1 MNITNFALNN
11 RVLLFVM
18 VGLIAFAGLQAY
30 SSLPRDEDPGY
41 LVRTAVVFAAWPGAS
56 PERVE
61 RMVAIP
67 MEEALEEL
75 EGMRNVRTVVQEGQV
90 IVSLDIENSLPGVEP
105 TWTEMREA
113 IGAIVPTLPPGV
125 IGPFFN
131 DDFGDVFGII
141 VAISGVDYTPA
152 ELERAAEA
160 LRQHVLK
167 LDDARSVQIDGALE
181 RRVFI
186 EYDQA
191 QLAALGVPVGYLV
204 GQLQTRNV
212 VAPGGT
218 LRSGPQRV
226 ALRTRGAFASVE
238 DIRAMSIRMPAG
250 DVVALGD
257 LATVTE
263 GYAEPVSQRVRF
275 SGKDAVSVGIA
286 MKADGKLTEFGP
298 QVLDVVAQTEAD
310 LPAGLDF
317 NVVVYQPE
325 VVDELTSEFVWS
337 LIQAVLIVIGVLLLA
352 LGVRTGL
359 VVAASIPLTMFAA
372 FVCMALLGITIN
384 QMSLT
389 ALIVALGLLVDNS
402 IVVSEQILTDT
413 QKGMAKRTAALSATR
428 EMAFPLMVAS
438 ACTAAA
444 LLPTYLAESSSAEYT
459 AALFEVLAFSLA
471 VSWLLAMTLIPVLC
485 MLFLATGRDLSA
497 DQPRERVLDKV
508 LALFGKKP
516 KAAKPSSSTATSDDA
531 YDSGL
536 YRWYRGVLIG
546 MVKRPWLSLGGFVAV
561 LFGSFAVFGTA
572 VPQQFFPSKSYKVFT
587 IELDFPWGTAME
599 TTDAVVADLEQFMA
613 DSLDTESGEAG
624 VVQWASYMGSAAP
637 RYTLGY
643 APEPPRPSYAYFL
656 ATASSPEDQP
666 EVFRRVEDYMT
677 RTHPEIVTRVATVRN
692 GPALDYPF
700 EVRISGPDPAVLEAL
715 AQDVRDEVRSMPGT
729 ARVGTDWG
737 PRQPTLDVAV
747 DHDAARRAG
756 LSSID
761 VATSLQVALD
771 GIPLT
776 QMQQGEALVPVVIR
790 STQALSGA
798 EALNQMDIFSQATG
812 QAVPFRQVAETR
824 LVYEPANIERYNGE
838 RTITVEA
845 DIALDA
851 GPFVT
856 PFSIQAQLEEY
867 LATATAS
874 WPAGYTYAYG
884 GDIEESVDSQ
894 DAINAKSFIAIVV
907 ILLLLVAQFNALRPP
922 AIVVITLPFVFIGVT
937 LGLVLTGYAFG
948 FMPLLGTIALFGI
961 VINNAVVLLDRIG
974 TERTRDMAPEQ
985 ALIHAAQQRL
995 RPILLTAATT
1005 AGGLIPLW
1013 LSGNPLFAPMAV
1025 ALLFGLVASSALT
1038 PGLVPVL
1045 YTLFYRLRFR
1055 GFTYDPEAGASTV
1068 PQPSESVMA
1077 ELEEA
1082 HGDGSPQVMA

>member
-1 MNITNFALNN
+1 MGEA
-11 RVLLFVM
+11 V
-18 VGLIAFAGLQAY
+18 AAGGPPWRA
-30 SSLPRDEDPGY
+30 G
-41 LVRTAVVFAAWPGAS
+41 
-56 PERVE
+56 
-61 RMVAIP
+61 
-67 MEEALEEL
+67 
-75 EGMRNVRTVVQEGQV
+75 
-90 IVSLDIENSLPGVEP
+90 VS
-105 TWTEMREA
+105 
-113 IGAIVPTLPPGV
+113 
-125 IGPFFN
+125 GPFFN
-131 DDFGDVFGII
+131 DVLGGVVGIGG
-141 VAISGVDYTPA
+141 AISGEDCTPA
-152 ELERAAEA
+152 ELERAAEE
-160 LRQHVLK
+160 LRRRVLT
-167 LDDARSVQIDGALE
+167 LNDARSVQIDGALE
-181 RRVFI
+181 RRVYI
-186 EYDQA
+186 EYDPA

-226 ALRTRGAFASVE
+226 ALRTRGAFSSVE
-238 DIRAMSIRMPAG
+238 DIRTMSIRLPAG
-250 DVVALGD
+250 DIVALGD
-257 LATVTE
+257 LATVHE
-263 GYAEPVSQRVRF
+263 GYAEPASRRVRF
-275 SGKDAVSVGIA
+275 SGTPAVSVGVA

-298 QVLDVVAQTEAD
+298 QVLELVAQTEAD

-317 NVVVYQPE
+317 NLVVYQPE
-325 VVDELTSEFVWS
+325 VVEALTSEFVWS

-372 FVCMALLGITIN
+372 FVCMELLGITIN

-402 IVVSEQILTDT
+402 IVISEQVLTDT
-413 QKGMAKRTAALSATR
+413 QKGMDKRKAALEATR
-428 EMAFPLMVAS
+428 NMAFPLLVAS

-444 LLPTYLAESSSAEYT
+444 LLPTYLADSSSAEYT

-471 VSWLLAMTLIPVLC
+471 ISWVLAMTLIPVLC
-485 MLFLATGRDLSA
+485 VLFLATGHEPTA
-497 DQPRERVLDKV
+497 DQPRERILDKV

-516 KAAKPSSSTATSDDA
+516 KAAKPAKADA
-531 YDSGL
+531 EESYTSGL
-536 YRWYRGVLIG
+536 YRWYRGTLIG
-546 MVKRPWLSLGGFVAV
+546 MVKRPWLSLSGFVIALV
-561 LFGSFAVFGTA
+561 ASFAVFGAA
-572 VPQQFFPSKSYKVFT
+572 VPQQFFPNKAYKVFT

-599 TTDAVVADLEQFMA
+599 TTDAVVADLEQFIA
-613 DSLDTESGEAG
+613 DSLSTEGEAAG
-624 VVQWASYMGSAAP
+624 IVQWATYMGSGAP
-637 RYTLGY
+637 RYTLAY
-643 APEPPRPSYAYFL
+643 APEPPRPSYAYIL
-656 ATASSPEDQP
+656 ATATSPEDQR
-666 EVFRRVEDYMT
+666 EVFRRVEAYMT
-677 RTHPEIVTRVATVRN
+677 RTHPEITSRVATVRN

-700 EVRISGPDPAVLEAL
+700 EVRISGPDPATLEAL
-715 AQDVRDEVRSMPGT
+715 AQEIRNQVRSMPGT

-776 QMQQGEALVPVVIR
+776 QMQQGEALIPVVMR

-798 EALNQMDIFSQATG
+798 EALNQMEVYSQATG
-812 QAVPFRQVAETR
+812 QAVPFRQVADTR
-824 LVYEPANIERYNGE
+824 LVYEPANIERYNGV

-856 PFSIQAQLEEY
+856 PFSIQGQLEEY

-874 WPAGYTYAYG
+874 WPAGYTYEYG
-884 GDIEESVDSQ
+884 GDIEQSLDSQ
-894 DAINAKSFIAIVV
+894 NAINAKGFIAIVV

-922 AIVVITLPFVFIGVT
+922 AIVVLTLPFVFIGVT

-974 TERTRDMAPEQ
+974 TERKRDMSAEQ
-985 ALIHAAQQRL
+985 AVIHAAQQRL

-1025 ALLFGLVASSALT
+1025 ALLFGLVASSVLT

-1068 PQPSESVMA
+1068 PQPSQSVMPQ
-1077 ELEEA
+1077 LEEA